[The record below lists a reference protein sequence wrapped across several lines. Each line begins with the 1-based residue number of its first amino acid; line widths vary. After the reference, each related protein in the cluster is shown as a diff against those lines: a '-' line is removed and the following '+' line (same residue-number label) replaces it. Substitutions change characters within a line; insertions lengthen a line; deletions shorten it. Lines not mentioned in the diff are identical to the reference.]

1 MRMWEENQQYQDA
14 SFKTVMQLV
23 GAGTLT
29 LGILCFLGDQE
40 EILRN
45 WISGVFLFI
54 GAWLVIVGIIYLV
67 VHLFRSKSPR
77 LGSPKASDK

>member
-14 SFKTVMQLV
+14 SFKTVMRLF
-23 GAGTLT
+23 GAGTLI

-40 EILRN
+40 EILGN
-45 WISGVFLFI
+45 WISGIFIFI

-67 VHLFRSKSPR
+67 VRLFRSKSP
-77 LGSPKASDK
+77 LQK